1 LTLILV
7 RGIILLW
14 PVVPVIF
21 TDKGRSAMFR
31 NTKECYMTQSSTP
44 KHDLAASYEAAV
56 AAHKEA
62 RAAEAARYR
71 DTLGGLA
78 DTAVTQ
84 EAAPVAVTPRPVK
97 ALTVDE
103 INDALFG

>member
-1 LTLILV
+1 M
-7 RGIILLW
+7 W
-14 PVVPVIF
+14 PVVPALF
-21 TDKGRSAMFR
+21 TDKGRSTTFR

-44 KHDLAASYEAAV
+44 KHDLAASYDAAV

-71 DTLGGLA
+71 ATLGGLA
-78 DTAVTQ
+78 DTAVPQ
-84 EAAPVAVTPRPVK
+84 EAAPVAVTSRPVK
-97 ALTVDE
+97 ALTVDD